1 LVDVEA
7 SGCPIPGEEVGGIVI
22 EDEAMVEAEL
32 DDAAGMSISG
42 SGATGCCEVAG
53 GVDRG

>member
-1 LVDVEA
+1 MVDVEA